1 MLVVGV
7 VAMKDGKGTVE
18 KWDRE
23 GKGRGERGGKG
34 RKVVVQMGQGGE
46 GVVALK
52 ITQKHKIEVRR
63 QKKREGKK

>member
-1 MLVVGV
+1 VLVVGV
-7 VAMKDGKGTVE
+7 VAMKDVKGIVE

-23 GKGRGERGGKG
+23 GKGRGERREKG
-34 RKVVVQMGQGGE
+34 RKEGQGGE